1 METCWPDLRFV
12 TPAPT
17 EMTVPENSWP
27 NVMGIVAP
35 VTGCGDVGAK
45 LEPPRYS
52 WGSGGVRFI
61 STIEVF
67 GEVELGKE

>member
-1 METCWPDLRFV
+1 
-12 TPAPT
+12 
-17 EMTVPENSWP
+17 
-27 NVMGIVAP
+27 MGIVAP